1 MREEQGNEHAE
12 RRCADGTSGCLGT
25 SACVD
30 EVDAE
35 VLGLLELRAEV
46 LESWWGLVQDL
57 DVLQAVARLCSIRAE
72 QTGEE
77 RGVGEKDVIPDPETI
92 QVP

>member
-1 MREEQGNEHAE
+1 MRRDVARMGHQVASEPP
-12 RRCADGTSGCLGT
+12 
-25 SACVD
+25 ACVD

-57 DVLQAVARLCSIRAE
+57 DVLQAVARLM
-72 QTGEE
+72 
-77 RGVGEKDVIPDPETI
+77 
-92 QVP
+92 